1 MAAALPATIFP
12 RKSSGFLLL
21 SPVPIYE
28 YRCPNDH
35 TFELFQKMSDPPPA
49 ACEVCGEGPV
59 TKVLYPAAIH
69 FKGSGFYSTDY
80 GRRGKKSEAK
90 GDGGGDSSK
99 SGDSGGAS
107 EKKSSDSSKAKTEA

>member
-1 MAAALPATIFP
+1 M
-12 RKSSGFLLL
+12 
-21 SPVPIYE
+21 PIYE
-28 YRCPNDH
+28 YRCENEH
-35 TFELFQKMSDPPPA
+35 RFEVLQKFSDEALTSCEICDAPA
-49 ACEVCGEGPV
+49 VR
-59 TKVLYPAAIH
+59 VLYPAAIH